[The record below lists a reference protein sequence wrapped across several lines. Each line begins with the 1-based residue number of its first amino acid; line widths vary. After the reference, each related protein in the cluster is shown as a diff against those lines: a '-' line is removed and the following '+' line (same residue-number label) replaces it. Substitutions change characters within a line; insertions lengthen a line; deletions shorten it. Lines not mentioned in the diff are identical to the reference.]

1 MNDIEVFV
9 EIRDFQNCHHISADV
24 FELERTVTLRHVFLG
39 VENGS
44 NSGRI
49 QIRVSRKIK
58 DDIDKTFA
66 VFFNDKFFESECVFK
81 ADTPLNSNRASC
93 AFCENFCIK
102 AFHVCITQDLL

>member
-1 MNDIEVFV
+1 MNDIQVFV
-9 EIRDFQNCHHISADV
+9 EIRDFQNRHHISADI
-24 FELERTVTLRHVFLG
+24 FEFERTVTFRHVFLG

-44 NSGRI
+44 NPRRI

-58 DDIDKTFA
+58 DDIGKTFP
-66 VFFNDKFFESECVFK
+66 VLFNDEFFESKCIFK
-81 ADTPLNSNRASC
+81 ADAPLNSNRASC

>member
-24 FELERTVTLRHVFLG
+24 FELERTVALRHVFLG

-66 VFFNDKFFESECVFK
+66 VFLMISS
-81 ADTPLNSNRASC
+81 LRAN
-93 AFCENFCIK
+93 AFLRLI
-102 AFHVCITQDLL
+102 LP

>member
-1 MNDIEVFV
+1 MNDIQVFV
-9 EIRDFQNCHHISADV
+9 EIRDFQNRHNVSADV
-24 FELERTVTLRHVFLG
+24 FELERTVPFRHVFLG
-39 VENGS
+39 VENGP
-44 NSGRI
+44 NPGRI

-66 VFFNDKFFESECVFK
+66 VLFNDEFFESECVFK

-102 AFHVCITQDLL
+102 AFHVCITQNLL